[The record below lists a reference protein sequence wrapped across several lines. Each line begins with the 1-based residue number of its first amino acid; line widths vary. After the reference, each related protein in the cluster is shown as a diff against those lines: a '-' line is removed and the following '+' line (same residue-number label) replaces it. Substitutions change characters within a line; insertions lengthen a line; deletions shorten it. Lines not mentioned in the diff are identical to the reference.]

1 MLIGNLVALNIQ
13 HGEIQGVFGY
23 INSEKMFKLHTFNLN
38 EVINAF

>member
-1 MLIGNLVALNIQ
+1 MHIGYQIALNIQ
-13 HGEIQGVFGY
+13 HSEIQRVFGY